1 MNVLRLYFR
10 LIVTSM
16 KAQMQY
22 PASFLMVSAGQFGAT
37 IIEFIGIWALFA
49 RFHGLAHWRLGEVAL
64 FYGTVNIAFALAD
77 AVARGFDVF
86 GAQFVK
92 TGNFDRV
99 LLRPRSAALQIFG
112 FEFRLTRVGRFLQ
125 GVIVL
130 GVAAHLLKLNWNLLD
145 FALIVFTITG
155 GIALFTGLV
164 VLQATLSFWTVE
176 SLEITNTL
184 TYGGVAAAQYPLE
197 IYASWFRQFF
207 TFVVPLAC
215 IAYFPV
221 VGLLHKPDPLG
232 APDWFLY
239 GSPLAAFLF
248 LGVSFVAWRHGVRHY
263 TSTGT

>member
-1 MNVLRLYFR
+1 MNSLRLYFR

-16 KAQMQY
+16 KAQMQF
-22 PASFLMVSAGQFGAT
+22 PGAFLMMSAGQFLAT
-37 IIEFIGIWALFA
+37 IIEFVGIWAMFD
-49 RFHGLAHWRLGEVAL
+49 RFRALRGWSLGEVAM
-64 FYGTVNIAFALAD
+64 FYGVVNMAFALAD

-112 FEFRLTRVGRFLQ
+112 FEFRLTRVGRLLQ
-125 GVIVL
+125 GAIVL
-130 GVAAHLLKLNWNLLD
+130 GIATHLLKLDWQWTD
-145 FALIVFTITG
+145 FALIAFAVAG
-155 GIALFTGLV
+155 GVALFSGLV
-164 VLQATLSFWTVE
+164 MLQATLSFWTVE

-207 TFVVPLAC
+207 IFIVPLGC

-221 VGLLHKPDPLG
+221 VGVLHRPDPLG
-232 APDWFLY
+232 APEWFLY
-239 GSPLAAFLF
+239 ASPLAGFAFLALSF
-248 LGVSFVAWRHGVRHY
+248 LAWRYGVRRY